1 MNTKKKN
8 DTIDYVVTGNPG
20 KKADTIYMYTVLQF
34 LIPKKK
40 IVVIKNNSCQEEI
53 VRNTFELDPYLI
65 SNLKRFHI

>member
-20 KKADTIYMYTVLQF
+20 KKQ
-34 LIPKKK
+34 IPGIAIFNTKKK
-40 IVVIKNNSCQEEI
+40 NNNNSCHEEI
-53 VRNTFELDPYLI
+53 MRNTFELDPYLI

>member
-20 KKADTIYMYTVLQF
+20 KKQ
-34 LIPKKK
+34 IPGIAIFNTKKKK
-40 IVVIKNNSCQEEI
+40 IVVMKNNSCQEEI

>member
-20 KKADTIYMYTVLQF
+20 KSRYDIHVPGIAIFNTQ
-34 LIPKKK
+34 KK
-40 IVVIKNNSCQEEI
+40 IVVIKNKSCQEEI